1 MLYFSLASTSFK
13 GPDGIFN
20 VKLLNIYWRYFK
32 WALIYTF
39 ITLFIGVVALFN
51 AIQGLCAS
59 RASSYPLRSLTG
71 RHRRSDEIPR

>member
-13 GPDGIFN
+13 GPDGVFN

-51 AIQGLCAS
+51 AIQGLCACVA
-59 RASSYPLRSLTG
+59 RIILPASVADGPSAQ
-71 RHRRSDEIPR
+71 I